1 MEETFGTFLREK
13 RKQREITV
21 RAMAGLV
28 GLACGSYCDIE
39 SGRRK
44 PPSQKMLNKMIQILR
59 LSDTDKEILYDLAG
73 DARAAAPPDLP
84 QYINDNQVV
93 RVALRIA
100 KEKATDDDWQRFI
113 NALSGRGQLKCWD

>member
-1 MEETFGTFLREK
+1 MKDTFSSFLKEK

-28 GLACGSYCDIE
+28 GLACGSYCDFE

-44 PPSQKMLNKMIQILR
+44 PPGQELLNKMIQVLR
-59 LSDTDKEILYDLAG
+59 LSDCDKEIFFDLAG

-84 QYINDNQVV
+84 QYIDNH
-93 RVALRIA
+93 
-100 KEKATDDDWQRFI
+100 
-113 NALSGRGQLKCWD
+113 